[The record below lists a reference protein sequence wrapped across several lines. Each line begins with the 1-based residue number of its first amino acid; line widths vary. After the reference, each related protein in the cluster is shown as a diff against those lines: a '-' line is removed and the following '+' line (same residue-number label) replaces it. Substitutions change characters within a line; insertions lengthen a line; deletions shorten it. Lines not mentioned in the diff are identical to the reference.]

1 MAHTNSTQNYGLP
14 QWVGT
19 DKPTFLG
26 DLNSAFADIDARMKI
41 NSDDATALD
50 GEVNTLKTNMTT
62 AQENIA
68 TLQTGATE
76 QAKVNTQLRNL
87 ISTNADSI
95 DTLNTNLESINTAL
109 DGKQATITGGASSI
123 TNSNLTVN
131 RALISDSSGKVTNSS
146 VTSTELERLSG
157 VTENIQLQ
165 INRLK
170 TWTKVLD
177 TSLSDNDTTHSYTNG
192 YNVSNSE
199 ELLIV
204 VLNSYNQILNTMTFS
219 HNMLSDDNICRITVL
234 DVADG
239 LSGLV
244 LATLNPTAC
253 TLRKFNITGDIN
265 LRIYAK

>member
-50 GEVNTLKTNMTT
+50 GEVTTLKTNMTT
-62 AQENIA
+62 AQENIKA
-68 TLQTGATE
+68 LQTAGTE
-76 QAKVNTQLRNL
+76 QASTNAQLRNL
-87 ISTNADSI
+87 IDTNADSI

-109 DGKQATITGGASSI
+109 DGKQATINGAASSI
-123 TNSNLTVN
+123 TDSNLTTN
-131 RALISDSSGKVTNSS
+131 RVLISDSSGKVTNSS
-146 VTSTELERLSG
+146 VTSTELGRLSG
-157 VTENIQLQ
+157 VTGNVQEQ

-170 TWTKVLD
+170 SWTKVLD
-177 TSLSDNDTTHSYTNG
+177 TSVSDNDTTHSYTNG
-192 YNVSNSE
+192 YNIANSE

-219 HNMLSDDNICRITVL
+219 HNMLNDDNVCRIPVF
-234 DVADG
+234 DVGDG
-239 LSGLV
+239 LSGLI
-244 LATLNPTAC
+244 LGTINPTTC
-253 TLRKFNITGDIN
+253 MVRKFNISAGIN
-265 LRIYAK
+265 LRIYVK

>member
-109 DGKQATITGGASSI
+109 DRKQATINGAASSI
-123 TNSNLTVN
+123 TDSNLTTN
-131 RALISDSSGKVTNSS
+131 RALISDSSGKVTNSDI
-146 VTSTELERLSG
+146 TSTELGRLSG
-157 VTENIQLQ
+157 VTANIQTQLNAKANVNWTHATQ
-165 INRLK
+165 LTLTNNGQTYTNANLGNATEIILVIELDGMISQTVALPYHFYSQQSIHNIILGDNRGV
-170 TWTKVLD
+170 WNAVNIGIESN
-177 TSLSDNDTTHSYTNG
+177 TSLSYYKGGGTSVN
-192 YNVSNSE
+192 
-199 ELLIV
+199 
-204 VLNSYNQILNTMTFS
+204 
-219 HNMLSDDNICRITVL
+219 
-234 DVADG
+234 
-239 LSGLV
+239 
-244 LATLNPTAC
+244 
-253 TLRKFNITGDIN
+253 NITIDIYY
-265 LRIYAK
+265 R